1 MASNGKKFDSSVDRG
16 VPFEFKIGTGQVIKG
31 VSLSCC
37 GFFFFVAVLLLAQT
51 NPCLS
56 LLLFQGWDEGVIQM
70 SLGEKAVL
78 HISADY
84 GYGSQVRRSRDVS
97 YVLRIMMLV
106 SLMLS
111 IPIVPCVEIRFC
123 IVVC

>member
-1 MASNGKKFDSSVDRG
+1 MD
-16 VPFEFKIGTGQVIKG
+16 
-31 VSLSCC
+31 
-37 GFFFFVAVLLLAQT
+37 FFFVAVLLLAQT